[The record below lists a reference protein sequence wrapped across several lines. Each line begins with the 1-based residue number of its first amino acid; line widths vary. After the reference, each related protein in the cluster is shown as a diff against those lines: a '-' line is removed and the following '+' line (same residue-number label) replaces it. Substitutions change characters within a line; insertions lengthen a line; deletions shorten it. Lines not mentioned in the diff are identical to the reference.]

1 MQLPSEEEED
11 LTTKLTR
18 QFLQEEGYHWYEIS
32 NFAKPG
38 KECRHNIGYWKRAEY
53 LGAGLGAASLLDS
66 VRYSNTTDIYQ
77 YLKNP
82 GQEASAEPLSRTAQM
97 EEFMFLGLR
106 MVDGFQR
113 TEFTDAFGIEIEGI
127 YGEVLN
133 SLQKDGLLEKKEGR
147 IKLTEKGIDVSN
159 YALAQ
164 FLISEG

>member
-1 MQLPSEEEED
+1 M
-11 LTTKLTR
+11 
-18 QFLQEEGYHWYEIS
+18 
-32 NFAKPG
+32 
-38 KECRHNIGYWKRAEY
+38 
-53 LGAGLGAASLLDS
+53 GAGLGAASLLDN

-82 GQEASAEPLSRTAQM
+82 GQEVSGEPLSRTAQM